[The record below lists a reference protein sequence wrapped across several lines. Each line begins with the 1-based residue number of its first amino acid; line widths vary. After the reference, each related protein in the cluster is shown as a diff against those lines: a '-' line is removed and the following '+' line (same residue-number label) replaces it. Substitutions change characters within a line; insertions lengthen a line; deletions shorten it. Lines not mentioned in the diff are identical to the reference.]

1 MINSIRGTK
10 DILPTEI
17 PIWNFVQQTL
27 QRTSSLYGFE
37 EIRTPIMEKTEVFS
51 RSLGTETDIVNKEMY
66 TFVDKGGESI
76 TLRPEMTAAIVR
88 SILQNNLLFGNNI
101 LRLWYFGPLF
111 RYERPQKGRLR
122 QFYQYGAELVGSPEP
137 EADVEILL
145 LANSLIKNLGISNY
159 TLQINSIGNSSSR
172 KIYRDTLVRYLI
184 EHKERLSKESKE
196 RLERNP
202 LRILDS
208 KDQDDQAILANAP
221 NILHYLDTESIEH
234 FNQVQKL
241 LQQNSVE
248 FVVNPKLVRGLDY
261 YSHTVFE
268 FQSEVLGAQDSFGGG
283 GRYDELFQQFGNSEV
298 PAIGFALGIERI
310 IIILEH
316 LKIFKQEAE
325 PLVYVAY
332 TNPAYISEV
341 ISISETLRK
350 NNIVSVFDLKKKSL
364 KAQLKEANKQNAIF
378 TLILGDE
385 EIAQRRATLRN
396 MNDGSQTSIPF
407 DNLIEYL
414 TLNMTNVNPTLHNI
428 K

>member
-17 PIWNFVQQTL
+17 PIWNFVEQTL
-27 QRTSSLYGFE
+27 RRVSNLYGFE
-37 EIRTPIMEKTEVFS
+37 EIRTPIMEKTEVFL
-51 RSLGTETDIVNKEMY
+51 RSLGAETDIVNKEMY

-88 SILQNNLLFGNNI
+88 SIIQNNLLFGSNI

-122 QFYQYGAELVGSPEP
+122 QFYQYGAELVGSSEP

-145 LANSLIKNLGISNY
+145 LANSLIEELGISNY
-159 TLQINSIGNSSSR
+159 TLKINSIGNSTSR
-172 KIYRDTLVRYLI
+172 KVYRDVLVNYLF
-184 EHKERLSKESKE
+184 EHKEQLSKESKE

-208 KDQDDQAILANAP
+208 KDQGDQAILANAP
-221 NILHYLDTESIEH
+221 NILDYLDTESIGH
-234 FNQVQKL
+234 FNRVQTL
-241 LQQNSVE
+241 LQKNGIE

-283 GRYDELFQQFGNSEV
+283 GRYDELFQQFGGGQV

-316 LKIFKQEAE
+316 LKIFKQKLE
-325 PLVYVAY
+325 PLVFVAY
-332 TNPAYISEV
+332 TNPMYINEV
-341 ISISETLRK
+341 ISVAETLRK
-350 NNIVSVFDLKKKSL
+350 NRIPAIFDLKKKSL
-364 KAQLKEANKQNAIF
+364 KGQLKEANKHNATF
-378 TLILGDE
+378 ALILGDE
-385 EIAQRRATLRN
+385 EIAQHRATLRN
-396 MNDGSQTSIPF
+396 MNDSTQSSIPL
-407 DNLIEYL
+407 DNLVQHL
-414 TLNMTNVNPTLHNI
+414 TLNITNANPTVSNI